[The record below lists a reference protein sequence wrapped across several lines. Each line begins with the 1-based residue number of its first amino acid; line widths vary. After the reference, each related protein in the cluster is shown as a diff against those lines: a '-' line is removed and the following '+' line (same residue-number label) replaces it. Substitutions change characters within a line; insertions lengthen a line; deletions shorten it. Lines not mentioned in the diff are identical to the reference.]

1 MTKHFPS
8 PRRAPALTPFA
19 LAAAILAAAPFA
31 APFAHADEALPTI
44 VVTGAR
50 FASDPALLPIG
61 ASVITADDMRRAG
74 STDVNQAIRKL
85 GGVLGRQSLDGS
97 PDFTLDLRGFGS
109 NSAQNMVI
117 LVDGVRLSENELS
130 NAVLSAIPIDT
141 VERIEIARGGAS
153 VLFGEGATGGVIQIF
168 SKRPKADGAT
178 HGSLFAELGQLGQR
192 DVRASVARSIDALSL
207 DAAVGGGRTDNDR
220 AHNEFKQHSFSGG
233 AQWRTAGGRVGL
245 RAESARQDSQFPG
258 SLTQAQY
265 DADAHQS
272 FTPRDGGS
280 LHSERYTAFIEQR
293 VGAFDLVAELSHR
306 EKNVKS
312 VYYFSYQGVSSPSKA
327 AYDSKQTQFS
337 PRLRQ
342 LTQLDGMLN
351 EFVAGID
358 LIDWKRVTTADFSAA
373 KVEQQSKAV
382 YLRDEIKWDAA
393 HDGRLAIGAR
403 HEVFDKD
410 SVDALSYDT
419 SKQASSQSQ
428 NGWEAQGSYRPL
440 ALLNAYAKAGQ
451 SYRVANADENGY
463 RTSLAVLKVQTSHD
477 LEVGAT
483 LGDDARQATL
493 RVFRHKLDNEIFF
506 DPTGYGAN
514 VNLDPTRRQGVELEA
529 RARIDAAWTASAQWQ
544 HVKADFT
551 DGPHAGKEM
560 VLVPKNTLSAR
571 LAWTMDGQ
579 SADLGAQWVDSQR
592 FGDDFANSCSTRMPA
607 YTTLDGRYARK
618 LGAWELAVAGLNLA
632 DRKYYSN
639 AYGCRAGIYP
649 SDGRQLKVSARYDF

>member
-19 LAAAILAAAPFA
+19 LAAAIAVAFPLAQ
-31 APFAHADEALPTI
+31 ADEALPTI
-44 VVTGAR
+44 VVSAAR

-61 ASVITADDMRRAG
+61 ASVITADDIRRAG

-97 PDFTLDLRGFGS
+97 PDFTLDLRGFGA

-130 NAVLSAIPIDT
+130 NAVLSTIPIDT

-178 HGSLFAELGQLGQR
+178 HGSLFAEAGQLGQR
-192 DVRASVARSIDALSL
+192 DLRTSVARSIAALSL

-265 DADAHQS
+265 DADPHQT

-293 VGAFDLVAELSHR
+293 VGSVDLVAELSQR

-312 VYYFSYQGVSSPSKA
+312 VYNFTYQGVSSASKA
-327 AYDSKQTQFS
+327 AYDSRQTQFS

-342 LTQLDGMLN
+342 LTPFDGMLN
-351 EFVAGID
+351 EVVAGVD
-358 LIDWKRVTTADFSAA
+358 LIDWKRVTKADFSAA
-373 KVEQQSKAV
+373 DVRQKSKAV
-382 YLRDEIKWDAA
+382 YLRDELKWDAA
-393 HDGRLAIGAR
+393 HDGRLALGAR

-419 SKQASSQSQ
+419 SRQSSSQSQ
-428 NGWEAQGSYRPL
+428 NGWEAQGSYRLLP
-440 ALLNAYAKAGQ
+440 LLNAYAKTGQ

-463 RTSLAVLKVQTSHD
+463 RTSLAVLKIQTSHD

-483 LGDDARQATL
+483 LGDDGRQATL

-529 RARIDAAWTASAQWQ
+529 RSRIDAAWSVSAQWQ

-551 DGPHAGKEM
+551 GGPNAGKEM

-571 LAWTMDGQ
+571 LSWAAKGQ

-592 FGDDFANSCSTRMPA
+592 VGDDFANSCSARMPA
-607 YTTLDGRYARK
+607 YATVDGRYARK
-618 LGAWELAVAGLNLA
+618 LGAWEFALAGLNLA

-649 SDGRQLKVSARYDF
+649 SDGRQLKLSARYDF